1 MLARSKAIIL
11 FVSLLLLGS
20 CAGETAPSTPRET
33 LQTYSKALKQKD
45 TKAMKLLLSAE
56 TLKMHELEAQAQ
68 NVSVD
73 EIVKRETLF
82 TEDQKIAKIRN
93 EKIEGDTATLE
104 VENSFGTWE
113 TVPFVKE
120 NGEWKIDKKSYA
132 QRLLDENEKS
142 NKELDELI
150 NRERQQPP
158 QDLPSS
164 NTP

>member
-1 MLARSKAIIL
+1 MLIRSKAIIL
-11 FVSLLLLGS
+11 LISLLLVGS
-20 CAGETAPSTPRET
+20 CAGEKAPSTPLET
-33 LQTYSKALKQKD
+33 LQTYTRAIKQKD
-45 TKAMKLLLSAE
+45 TSTMKLLLSAE
-56 TLKMHELEAQAQ
+56 TLKMHEQEAQAQ

-82 TEDQKIAKIRN
+82 AENQKTVKFRN
-93 EKIEGDTATLE
+93 EKTEGDTATLE

-120 NGEWKIDKKSYA
+120 NGEWKIDKKGYA

-150 NRERQQPP
+150 NRERQQP
-158 QDLPSS
+158 
-164 NTP
+164 